1 MNETVSTIELVNSKK
16 SQQSAEAKK
25 LNSLYKHIANLERQ
39 SDTLLLE
46 IFNNVPDNT
55 IKDFPVPLNLKVY
68 RRGKSR
74 DTISK
79 CSFMYNNKKYYVCEF
94 VFSPLLI
101 FQYVEEEF
109 HILRLNPQ
117 IKSSDKDTQIRFL

>member
-16 SQQSAEAKK
+16 SQQSAETKK